1 MMNVMM
7 RWIFF
12 GDAWR
17 HQRNVSMTDKCL
29 DTFSL
34 RYPMTESNRYNAN
47 ERCGVVA
54 WYQISLKQ
62 KESKATSLYQ
72 LK

>member
-1 MMNVMM
+1 MKEARMMNVMM
-7 RWIFF
+7 RWIF
-12 GDAWR
+12 W
-17 HQRNVSMTDKCL
+17 HQRNVSMTVKCL